1 MTASVIEQKATRSY
15 GIDLLKLFSMLMIV
29 LLHVLGIGG
38 VLAGLQPGT
47 AAHDL
52 GWWLESACYG
62 AVNCF
67 ALTTG
72 FLMAEGRY
80 KPHRLL
86 TLWLQVVFYTIGIT
100 VFFRLFYPDVVTM
113 LNWKAAPRPVMARQ
127 YWYFTAYFA
136 MYLFIPFFNKLIAV
150 LTKGEFRRLLGSIL
164 LLMVLAFWAK
174 DDIFRLQNGY
184 TMAWLS
190 MLYFF
195 GAYFKKYPPE
205 KVRPMLWIGIY
216 LLATGCTWACK
227 LATVYLDGQAGGP
240 AAWGG
245 MMLSYTSPTV
255 FLASLMLFLLFLHLQ
270 VRPRWL
276 QKLAAWLS
284 PAAFSVY
291 IIHCHPLVWHNVLT
305 GRFASF
311 ASYGLPGMP
320 AAVFLAAGSIWL
332 ACLLADRV
340 RILLFGFVG
349 IDRIS
354 QKLVDG
360 LVRLG
365 GRLMRENHGQN

>member
-1 MTASVIEQKATRSY
+1 
-15 GIDLLKLFSMLMIV
+15 
-29 LLHVLGIGG
+29 
-38 VLAGLQPGT
+38 
-47 AAHDL
+47 
-52 GWWLESACYG
+52 
-62 AVNCF
+62 
-67 ALTTG
+67 
-72 FLMAEGRY
+72 
-80 KPHRLL
+80 
-86 TLWLQVVFYTIGIT
+86 
-100 VFFRLFYPDVVTM
+100 
-113 LNWKAAPRPVMARQ
+113 
-127 YWYFTAYFA
+127 
-136 MYLFIPFFNKLIAV
+136 
-150 LTKGEFRRLLGSIL
+150 
-164 LLMVLAFWAK
+164 
-174 DDIFRLQNGY
+174 
-184 TMAWLS
+184 
-190 MLYFF
+190 
-195 GAYFKKYPPE
+195 
-205 KVRPMLWIGIY
+205 
-216 LLATGCTWACK
+216 
-227 LATVYLDGQAGGP
+227 
-240 AAWGG
+240 